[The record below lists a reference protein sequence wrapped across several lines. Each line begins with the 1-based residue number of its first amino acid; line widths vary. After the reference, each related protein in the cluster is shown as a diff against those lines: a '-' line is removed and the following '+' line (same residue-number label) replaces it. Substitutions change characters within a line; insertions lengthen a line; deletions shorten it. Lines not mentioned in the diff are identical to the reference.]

1 MTEMNEK
8 NIKTEY
14 PDEELYRQEIMS
26 DIPDLWDRIDKGIDA
41 LENKSDPAVSEKV
54 TAPSPKGKVFDFK
67 RFAAYAAPVAAL
79 LLIVGLALPV
89 LNNAS
94 KRSKNYSASAPAT
107 ADMATAGEDYSG
119 TESQACYETA
129 EAVAEECEDIDSV
142 MKSPEKSDDNERSAS
157 EVKGNSSM
165 SAAANANS
173 SAASFSYSA
182 TPDNADMTNGESAMT
197 EMEEAA
203 DSYPGNVILVSFDEG
218 VTEEQKIAIR
228 DKYGLEMVYDYKYMN
243 LCSYSCPDCEDLNK
257 LCENI
262 AKEENVI
269 SAEIEGSEEL
279 NE

>member
-1 MTEMNEK
+1 MNEK

-41 LENKSDPAVSEKV
+41 LENKSDSAVSEKV
-54 TAPSPKGKVFDFK
+54 TVPAPKGKVFDFK
-67 RFAAYAAPVAAL
+67 RFAVYAAPVAAL

-107 ADMATAGEDYSG
+107 ADMATAGEDYAG

-129 EAVAEECEDIDSV
+129 EAVAEECEDTDSV

-243 LCSYSCPDCEDLNK
+243 LCSYSCPNCEDLNK